1 MVVFQ
6 KTLGKDH
13 KPSEVSSLYM
23 RPKPW
28 IYFTVKAKMINFT
41 VKAKMIIRPPLSLS
55 LDNQNTDVEEN

>member
-28 IYFTVKAKMINFT
+28 IYFTVKAKMI
-41 VKAKMIIRPPLSLS
+41 IRPPLSLS